1 MTGMKER
8 IRGVFGACAGNL
20 VEWFDFYV
28 YSYASI
34 YFAAAFFP
42 KADRLSQ
49 LLSTALIFAVGFF
62 MRPLGGWL
70 FGRIADR
77 SGRRRAM
84 MLSVSL
90 MCAGSACVALLPTH
104 ETVGDLA
111 PALLLLARMAQ
122 GLSVGAEYGTGA
134 TYLSEVSNKG
144 RRGLLGSFQYV
155 TLVGGQLLAMLT
167 LVIVQHFLSAA
178 ELAAWGWRIPFAVG
192 ALGGFV
198 VLLLRRTMTET
209 ATAASMAR
217 KEAGSLRALWRDH
230 KRAVI
235 LIVLFTSG
243 GSLYFYTFTNYM
255 QKLLVLSGI
264 APATVSLVMTAALLG
279 FVALQPMMGALCDRL
294 GLKTHM
300 LIFTGLATFTSVP
313 LLMALEHTT
322 TPLTAFALVMC
333 GFTINAFYTAIA
345 GLVKADMFPAQ
356 VRALG
361 VGLPYAIG
369 NALFGGTAE
378 SVALALRREGWNEA
392 YFWYVAGVSA
402 VAFLASLAM
411 PNLTRHGY
419 LDGDGSVV
427 ANIPPRR

>member
-1 MTGMKER
+1 
-8 IRGVFGACAGNL
+8 
-20 VEWFDFYV
+20 
-28 YSYASI
+28 
-34 YFAAAFFP
+34 
-42 KADRLSQ
+42 
-49 LLSTALIFAVGFF
+49 
-62 MRPLGGWL
+62 
-70 FGRIADR
+70 
-77 SGRRRAM
+77 
-84 MLSVSL
+84 
-90 MCAGSACVALLPTH
+90 
-104 ETVGDLA
+104 
-111 PALLLLARMAQ
+111 
-122 GLSVGAEYGTGA
+122 
-134 TYLSEVSNKG
+134 
-144 RRGLLGSFQYV
+144 
-155 TLVGGQLLAMLT
+155 
-167 LVIVQHFLSAA
+167 
-178 ELAAWGWRIPFAVG
+178 
-192 ALGGFV
+192 
-198 VLLLRRTMTET
+198 
-209 ATAASMAR
+209 
-217 KEAGSLRALWRDH
+217 
-230 KRAVI
+230 
-235 LIVLFTSG
+235 
-243 GSLYFYTFTNYM
+243 
-255 QKLLVLSGI
+255 
-264 APATVSLVMTAALLG
+264 MTAALLG

-419 LDGDGSVV
+419 LDGDGSVE